1 MNTTT
6 LLEKLAEVERALQNS
21 NYIAARGL
29 LLQAEDCVLQIE
41 RDMIDV
47 QAEKVRQASRAV
59 DVPIP
64 VPVPVRVLPREDK
77 ARFSTWS
84 TAPKMFSR
92 ALVTTLRTSLLRL
105 PSTV

>member
-6 LLEKLAEVERALQNS
+6 LLEKLVEVERALQNS

-41 RDMIDV
+41 RDMIGV

-59 DVPIP
+59 AVPIP
-64 VPVPVRVLPREDK
+64 VQIMPKEEKPH
-77 ARFSTWS
+77 FSIWS
-84 TAPKMFSR
+84 TAPKIFSR
-92 ALVTTLRTSLLRL
+92 ALVTTVRTSLLRL
-105 PSTV
+105 PSAV

>member
-6 LLEKLAEVERALQNS
+6 LLEKLVEIDRALQNS
-21 NYIAARGL
+21 NYMAARGL

-47 QAEKVRQASRAV
+47 QAEKLRLASRAV
-59 DVPIP
+59 AVPIP
-64 VPVPVRVLPREDK
+64 VQVMPREEET
-77 ARFSTWS
+77 RVSSWS
-84 TAPKMFSR
+84 TAPRMFSR

-105 PSTV
+105 PSPV

>member
-6 LLEKLAEVERALQNS
+6 LLEKLVEVDRALQNS
-21 NYIAARGL
+21 NPMAARAL

-47 QAEKVRQASRAV
+47 QAEKLRQASRAV
-59 DVPIP
+59 AVP
-64 VPVPVRVLPREDK
+64 VPVPVMPREDK
-77 ARFSTWS
+77 PRFSTWS

-92 ALVTTLRTSLLRL
+92 TLVTTLRTSLLRL
-105 PSTV
+105 PSPV